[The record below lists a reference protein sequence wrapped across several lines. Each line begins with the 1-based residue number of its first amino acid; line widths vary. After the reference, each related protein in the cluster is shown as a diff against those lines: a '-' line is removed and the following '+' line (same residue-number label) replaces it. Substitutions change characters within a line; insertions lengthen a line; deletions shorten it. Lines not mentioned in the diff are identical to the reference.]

1 MGYLAPTRRSEE
13 DMSELLTL
21 RPGQI
26 RSRLLG
32 ASRRADLAQYRRAL
46 AGVRLPTDFG
56 GLVIDICAER
66 KQHTMYDYA
75 LLVRSYGAFVFHSCL
90 HRDEFVAWDQ
100 LCTAATHYT
109 SHRGM
114 AGATMD
120 DCIERGRVIRDT
132 MFQYARNVQTLFGA
146 GMCTFNLH
154 KIICVGYRQESVRGA
169 ISRSGESWVERA
181 VGHIKRVS
189 AGRVK
194 RYAGETIANDVLSDM
209 ALRANANM
217 LSQDEQSVVDAII
230 TPPPRKPLETIT
242 TLEYTFSFLPRPV
255 SASDIRTFVDAI
267 REAIRTWGFSLP
279 GWTVRDL
286 LPYAIE
292 RTFRVTR
299 DTIHG
304 REEFFATGW
313 SSTERGDDSTCLYVE
328 YEDDEGRKTMYGGH
342 VRAFYVLRDAGFGR
356 CPPRVV
362 AMVDLYQLVYVD
374 ARFRQGRPVRLTNLF
389 KTRGRKL
396 EGYPVLLEDALS
408 KLMCLREGQSRYY
421 CFYTGGVS
429 TAASAVAE
437 ESGVKLEAMREISEL
452 VKKEIAAKCAYFQ
465 GIQKEGDLQV
475 ASPSG
480 NQIGF
485 NSSAMTSDVC
495 RKYEEELLC
504 LAQCQGSQEIRNF
517 PSPTAKCLLEVVDAA
532 KCGPSKQDPTDS
544 RRYKHGTGTAT

>member
-21 RPGQI
+21 RPGQDPNWTPIDRDTHRTREEYLHFAALADTSALDPVAAHI

-56 GLVIDICAER
+56 GLVIDICADR

-75 LLVRSYGAFVFHSCL
+75 LLVR
-90 HRDEFVAWDQ
+90 
-100 LCTAATHYT
+100 
-109 SHRGM
+109 
-114 AGATMD
+114 
-120 DCIERGRVIRDT
+120 
-132 MFQYARNVQTLFGA
+132 NVQTLFGA
-146 GMCTFNLH
+146 GMRTFNLH

-194 RYAGETIANDVLSDM
+194 RCAGEMIANDVLSDM

-230 TPPPRKPLETIT
+230 TPPPRKPLDTIT

-279 GWTVRDL
+279 GWTVGDL
-286 LPYAIE
+286 LPYAIH

-299 DTIHG
+299 DTIQG

-313 SSTERGDDSTCLYVE
+313 SSTERGI
-328 YEDDEGRKTMYGGH
+328 
-342 VRAFYVLRDAGFGR
+342 
-356 CPPRVV
+356 
-362 AMVDLYQLVYVD
+362 
-374 ARFRQGRPVRLTNLF
+374 NLKPCCTLKF
-389 KTRGRKL
+389 W
-396 EGYPVLLEDALS
+396 
-408 KLMCLREGQSRYY
+408 
-421 CFYTGGVS
+421 
-429 TAASAVAE
+429 
-437 ESGVKLEAMREISEL
+437 
-452 VKKEIAAKCAYFQ
+452 
-465 GIQKEGDLQV
+465 
-475 ASPSG
+475 
-480 NQIGF
+480 
-485 NSSAMTSDVC
+485 
-495 RKYEEELLC
+495 
-504 LAQCQGSQEIRNF
+504 
-517 PSPTAKCLLEVVDAA
+517 
-532 KCGPSKQDPTDS
+532 
-544 RRYKHGTGTAT
+544 

>member
-21 RPGQI
+21 RPGQDPNWTPIDRDTHRTREEYLHFAALADTSALDPVAAHI

-56 GLVIDICAER
+56 GLVIDICADR

-109 SHRGM
+109 SHRAM

-194 RYAGETIANDVLSDM
+194 RCAGEMIANDVLSDM

-230 TPPPRKPLETIT
+230 TPPPRKPLDTIT

-279 GWTVRDL
+279 GWTVGDL
-286 LPYAIE
+286 LPYAIH

-299 DTIHG
+299 DTIQG

-342 VRAFYVLRDAGFGR
+342 VRALYTVRDAGFGR

-421 CFYTGGVS
+421 CFYTGV
-429 TAASAVAE
+429 
-437 ESGVKLEAMREISEL
+437 
-452 VKKEIAAKCAYFQ
+452 
-465 GIQKEGDLQV
+465 
-475 ASPSG
+475 
-480 NQIGF
+480 
-485 NSSAMTSDVC
+485 
-495 RKYEEELLC
+495 
-504 LAQCQGSQEIRNF
+504 
-517 PSPTAKCLLEVVDAA
+517 
-532 KCGPSKQDPTDS
+532 
-544 RRYKHGTGTAT
+544 